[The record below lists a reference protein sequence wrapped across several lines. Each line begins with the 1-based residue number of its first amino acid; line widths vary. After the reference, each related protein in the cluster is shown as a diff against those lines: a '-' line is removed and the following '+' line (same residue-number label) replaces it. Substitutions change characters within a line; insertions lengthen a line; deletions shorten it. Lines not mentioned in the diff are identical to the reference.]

1 MTWLK
6 VCGLTNRADTLAA
19 AEAGADA
26 LGFVLVPSSP
36 RVISLDLVVELI
48 AGVEQDTFLL
58 THDLDSEALVSAAL
72 ATGATGV
79 QPYGLFADE
88 AGAAAAE
95 AGLMVLRP
103 VGLGD
108 GWKRIPSDQYP
119 LFDSKRPDGS
129 GNGGRLDLDALPKVN
144 RPHVIA
150 GGLTPNNVGQVIE
163 SRQPFG
169 VDVSSGVEI
178 RPGQKDHALLAA
190 FAKIVKETG

>member
-1 MTWLK
+1 M
-6 VCGLTNRADTLAA
+6 
-19 AEAGADA
+19 
-26 LGFVLVPSSP
+26 
-36 RVISLDLVVELI
+36 ISLDLVAELI

-190 FAKIVKETG
+190 FAKIVRETG